1 MGYPEEYGLGEG
13 GGKSDPAGGPGSG
26 SGVSE
31 DCVPLTIRIVAD
43 HWPKETS
50 WIVENTELKGTDHA
64 VVAESNGSEG
74 LVPGEARDFVECFN
88 NRNGCYEFIIKGEIL
103 VIG

>member
-1 MGYPEEYGLGEG
+1 
-13 GGKSDPAGGPGSG
+13 
-26 SGVSE
+26 
-31 DCVPLTIRIVAD
+31 
-43 HWPKETS
+43 
-50 WIVENTELKGTDHA
+50 VENTELKGTDHA